1 MTGFIK
7 YSIVGAF
14 GAAINFSSLWFL
26 TEQAHLWYLLSA
38 IIGIILASISNF
50 VFNYLW
56 AFKDK
61 KSSINNKIVGY
72 FKYLLSRVVTEGL
85 YLVLLY
91 VMVDFVGWHY
101 MTSAVVIQILTAV
114 MGYVIVSKWIWKGEV
129 ALTKLEILEANR
141 Q

>member
-7 YSIVGAF
+7 YSIVGTF
-14 GAAINFSSLWFL
+14 GAAINFSTLWVL
-26 TEQAHLWYLLSA
+26 TDKFHLWYLLSA

-56 AFKDK
+56 AFRGK
-61 KSSINNKIVGY
+61 KGNFNNKIVGY
-72 FKYLLSRVVTEGL
+72 FKYLLSRGVTEGL

-91 VMVDFVGWHY
+91 VMVDIVGWYY
-101 MTSAVVIQILTAV
+101 MTSAVVIQILTAI
-114 MGYVIVSKWIWKGEV
+114 MGYVIVAKWVWKDE
-129 ALTKLEILEANR
+129 ASLTKLEILEANR